1 MPSLTEPLEFIFID
15 AVKEEYPDYL
25 PHAVRLLRPGGVDT
39 ASLCLNFHSSRYWSR
54 IWAGR

>member
-25 PHAVRLLRPGGVDT
+25 PHAVRLY
-39 ASLCLNFHSSRYWSR
+39 A
-54 IWAGR
+54 